1 MTIPQSR
8 TTIRGL
14 LERHDLHPRKALGQ
28 HFLADPNIVAKI
40 VRLAEV
46 GPGDLAVEIGPGTG
60 TLTAGLA
67 ATGTTV
73 VAIEVDGRLRDLLGE
88 VIGTAPNVE
97 LRFADAT
104 RVDFAAE
111 FDRPWV
117 LVANLPYNVG
127 TSLVLD
133 ILRTAPLCRRLVVM
147 VQREVAD
154 RLVASPG
161 GKDYGIPSVVVGLTA
176 QVGSTFNV
184 PGQVFIPTPNV
195 DSSVVVLNRAS
206 RPGPVDEA
214 IRIAAVAFGQRRKM
228 LRSSLRSMFE
238 DPVTACEAAGIN
250 PMSRAEELSPEDF
263 LRLAGEAIT

>member
-1 MTIPQSR
+1 MTAPQTR

-46 GPGDLAVEIGPGTG
+46 GPGELAVEIGPGTG
-60 TLTAGLA
+60 TLTVGLA
-67 ATGTTV
+67 STGAAV
-73 VAIEVDGRLRDLLGE
+73 VAIEVDQRLRDLLTE
-88 VIGTAPNVE
+88 VAGTVPNVE

-104 RVDFAAE
+104 RVDFSTE

-176 QVGSTFNV
+176 EVRTSFNV
-184 PGQVFIPTPNV
+184 PARVFVPQPNV
-195 DSSVVVLNRAS
+195 DSAVVVLDRVA
-206 RPGPVDEA
+206 RPGPVEEA
-214 IRIAAVAFGQRRKM
+214 IRIAGAAFGQRRKM
-228 LRSSLRSMFE
+228 LRSSLRSTFE
-238 DPVTACEAAGIN
+238 DPVAVCEAAGVD
-250 PMSRAEELSPEDF
+250 PTARAEQLSPEDY
-263 LRLAGEAIT
+263 LRLAVA